1 MGGFYLNAEQR
12 LAVET
17 IDRPVLVMA
26 PVGTGKTHVLAERTA
41 RLLDS
46 GMQPD
51 RLLCLSFTNK
61 AAREIRDRLV
71 ARFGRSAQA
80 ITAKTFHALCAQIVR
95 AESGALGIDGDFLIY
110 DEEDCAEVFSR
121 ITERHGISVARD
133 DGDRWRFML
142 VRAAAAA
149 RLSKYDD
156 ETPRGPKQIF
166 EEALLSS
173 NLGRPDLAG
182 RIHFREWLE
191 EYLHELR
198 ENHAL
203 DFTDL
208 VRSVLDLIERH
219 PEGFARWAARY
230 GNVQVDEVQDTSRS
244 EYRIIAGLARAH
256 GQLSFFGDIDQAI
269 YEWRGSAPFEIV
281 GDYRE
286 QFAPVEIRLKRN
298 YRSTRSI
305 LSACYRVIRAAS
317 GAVTT
322 ELVAEAQSEGEPV
335 DLREI
340 ATPREEGRWIA
351 RTIKRLHEEEGVK
364 YGECAVL
371 ARTNFTA
378 RDLSRAF
385 DEARLPHVRVDQFKF
400 FQRAEIKNA
409 VAHLRL
415 LLNPNDGMA
424 ARRFLDTPPKG
435 IGEATLAKL
444 SQAPRMAGLRICDLL
459 RGATFEDGEPYSRLL
474 EALDGSSVVVFDTE
488 TTGTDT
494 SRDEIVEIAAAK
506 CGWDGIRE
514 EFHALIAPTRTVGG
528 TEAVHGYSDEFLARH
543 GRPAVEV
550 LSEFLLFCGDSVLA
564 GHNLIA
570 FDIPILEARL
580 AAHGL
585 QLARPVRCYDTLDIC
600 RRLAQLP
607 SYRLTDLATHFE
619 LASKPTHQA
628 ADDVRTTVA
637 LLMVLAA
644 RLRESAPDRAEA
656 VRTLGPRFRPH
667 AERIEAWRDASFH
680 ERPAELYNRI
690 LDESGLREHYAT
702 GPEGLRRTA
711 HLEELGG
718 IFEKLDSAG
727 ADPRQTLLDGLN
739 LTSLGTDMDRFRDGA
754 DLVPVLT
761 VHQAKGLEFDTV
773 FVANATD
780 SEFPSWRSQREGR
793 TAEEHRLFYVAISRA
808 RRRLYITWPTVNDRG
823 RPTTPSRYLGLLE

>member
-1 MGGFYLNAEQR
+1 M
-12 LAVET
+12 ET

-26 PVGTGKTHVLAERTA
+26 PVGTGKTHVLTERTA

-46 GMQPD
+46 GMSPE

-71 ARFGRSAQA
+71 ARFGRAAQA

-95 AESGALGIDGDFLIY
+95 AESGALGVDGDFLIY
-110 DEEDCAEVFSR
+110 DEEDCAEVFAR
-121 ITERHGISVARD
+121 ISERHGVSVARD
-133 DGDRWRFML
+133 DGERWRFLL

-166 EEALLSS
+166 EQALLTS
-173 NLGRPDLAG
+173 NLGRPDLAQ

-219 PEGFARWAARY
+219 PGGFARWAAKY
-230 GNVQVDEVQDTSRS
+230 ANIQVDEVQDTSRS
-244 EYRIIAGLARAH
+244 EYRILAALARAH

-281 GDYRE
+281 GDYRQ

-317 GAVTT
+317 AAVTN
-322 ELVAEAQSEGEPV
+322 ELVAETPEEGDPV

-340 ATPREEGRWIA
+340 ATPREEARWIA
-351 RTIKRLHEEEGVK
+351 RTIRRLHEEEGVK
-364 YGECAVL
+364 YGDCAVL

-378 RDLSRAF
+378 RDLSRVF
-385 DEARLPHVRVDQFKF
+385 DDARLPHVRVDQFKF
-400 FQRAEIKNA
+400 FQRAEVKNA

-435 IGEATLAKL
+435 IGEATLARL
-444 SQAPRMAGLRICDLL
+444 NQAPRKAGLRVCDLL
-459 RGATFEDGEPYSRLL
+459 LASTFEDGEPYSRLL
-474 EALDGSSVVVFDTE
+474 DALDAASVVVFDTE

-494 SRDEIVEIAAAK
+494 SRDEIVEIAAAR
-506 CGWDGIRE
+506 CGWDGVRD
-514 EFHALIAPTRTVGG
+514 EFHALIAPERTVGES
-528 TEAVHGYSDEFLARH
+528 EAVHGYSDEFLAAK
-543 GRPAVEV
+543 GRPAGEV
-550 LSEFLLFCGDSVLA
+550 LGEFLAFCGGSVLA

-570 FDIPILEARL
+570 FDIPILAARL

-585 QLARPVRCYDTLDIC
+585 RLARGLRCYDTLDIC
-600 RRLAQLP
+600 RRLVQLP
-607 SYRLTDLATHFE
+607 GYRLGDLAAHFH
-619 LASKPTHQA
+619 LASRPTHQA

-637 LLMVLAA
+637 LLLVLAA
-644 RLRESAPDRAEA
+644 QLRETALERVEA
-656 VRTLGPRFRPH
+656 VRTLGAKFQPH
-667 AERIEAWRDASFH
+667 AERIGAWREASFH
-680 ERPAELYNRI
+680 QRPGDLFNMI
-690 LDESGLREHYAT
+690 LSESGLREHYAAA
-702 GPEGLRRTA
+702 PEGLRRVA
-711 HLEELGG
+711 HLEELCG
-718 IFEKLDSAG
+718 IFEKLDSAD

-739 LTSLGTDMDRFRDGA
+739 LASLGTDMDRFRDGA
-754 DLVPVLT
+754 DLAPVLT

-780 SEFPSWRSQREGR
+780 NEFPSWRSQREGR

-808 RRRLYITWPTVNDRG
+808 RRRLYITWPKVNDRG
-823 RPTTPSRYLGLLE
+823 RPTAPSRYLRLLE